1 MQQEYYILFRYF
13 AFAYDCRIGYELQF
27 CISNYKCIEIKK
39 FETIIRQ
46 QMNYIKIETTC
57 VSSELIKRISLITNK
72 LIKMKNLIL
81 SVLMMAFV
89 FTSCESNTTKSTEV
103 STEAMTV
110 KPAEDHSAHMY
121 SCSMHPEVTGHKGDK
136 CSKCNMD
143 LTEPVTK
150 ENGTSDNAQ
159 LYACSMHPDVIG
171 KKVKNV
177 LNAEW
182 NLLYPLKSRNDYSV
196 GNIFKELLKILK
208 FYYPK

>member
-1 MQQEYYILFRYF
+1 
-13 AFAYDCRIGYELQF
+13 
-27 CISNYKCIEIKK
+27 
-39 FETIIRQ
+39 
-46 QMNYIKIETTC
+46 
-57 VSSELIKRISLITNK
+57 
-72 LIKMKNLIL
+72 
-81 SVLMMAFV
+81 MMAFV

-171 KKVKNV
+171 KKGEKCSKCGMELTVPVK
-177 LNAEW
+177 
-182 NLLYPLKSRNDYSV
+182 K
-196 GNIFKELLKILK
+196 
-208 FYYPK
+208 